1 MKKKEREK
9 KSVKKKE
16 VQGIISRI
24 KKEHSDGEKI

>member
-1 MKKKEREK
+1 MNERK

-24 KKEHSDGEKI
+24 NKEHSDGEKL